1 MQKGEFSLLLFI
13 NFKKMQIMKEKIKY
27 TLFVLLITLASTANG
42 QNGFLSS
49 NHSYHIDGNELQ
61 LFLEAEFTIGYG
73 ICDFLDTCIIN
84 VINDTIFVNAIY
96 DISGFNPQTGCTAYD
111 TLSYNVSD
119 GTFTLTIESDIV
131 FADSNNTVDTAKVS
145 IQSFPNLILSVN
157 SEFSKN
163 NAFYP
168 NPAKDVLHIEVND
181 DIQFESIEIFD
192 TSGKKVKTFNTADR
206 NLNISGL
213 SSGTYSLKLLTQ
225 EGILTKKVIIE

>member
-1 MQKGEFSLLLFI
+1 
-13 NFKKMQIMKEKIKY
+13 MKERIKY

-49 NHSYHIDGNELQ
+49 NHSYDIEGNELQ

-84 VINDTIFVNAIY
+84 VRNDTILVIAIY
-96 DISGFNPQTGCTAYD
+96 DISGFNPQTGCTDYD

-131 FADSNNTVDTAKVS
+131 FVDSNNTVDTAKVS
-145 IQSFPNLILSVN
+145 IQSFPNLILSVK

-163 NAFYP
+163 NTFYP

-192 TSGKKVKTFNTADR
+192 TSGKKVKTFNIGER
-206 NLNISGL
+206 NLNISEL
-213 SSGTYSLKLLTQ
+213 SSGTYFLSISTS
-225 EGILTKKVIIE
+225 EGKLTKKVMIE